1 MSLKHDGLSQL
12 ADLAREAYGVE
23 LYYPVKRRGVR
34 RRLDPNWTAIAW
46 LEAQQMTETEIEDVQ
61 QTTYDISDG
70 LRVQRALGWYSA
82 KRNGHYARPMFQ
94 IIPVDASSSHQV
106 PYSNPCPECLD
117 FSRSWACPVHP
128 ELEYDRRHGWQR
140 PGADEVAIHLPTE
153 ATPAAERLAD
163 TIRRAF
169 EQVGS
174 GAFSW
179 GEPSDEQNRFWA
191 STPAPVDPP
200 SVTREDP
207 RLIVDRSFPRYIDA
221 EALRARV
228 DLTAQ
233 PGDLARLILE
243 APRAQ
248 DTSFTAGAFTLQ
260 VDGETVEGVRSFTIN
275 VSETEAPD
283 GR

>member
-1 MSLKHDGLSQL
+1 
-12 ADLAREAYGVE
+12 
-23 LYYPVKRRGVR
+23 
-34 RRLDPNWTAIAW
+34 
-46 LEAQQMTETEIEDVQ
+46 
-61 QTTYDISDG
+61 
-70 LRVQRALGWYSA
+70 
-82 KRNGHYARPMFQ
+82 
-94 IIPVDASSSHQV
+94 
-106 PYSNPCPECLD
+106 
-117 FSRSWACPVHP
+117 
-128 ELEYDRRHGWQR
+128 
-140 PGADEVAIHLPTE
+140 VAIHLPTE

-179 GEPSDEQNRFWA
+179 GEPSDEQNRFWS
-191 STPAPVDPP
+191 STPEPAEDSRRVDGPP
-200 SVTREDP
+200 P
-207 RLIVDRSFPRYIDA
+207 GFPRFIDA

-275 VSETEAPD
+275 VSETETPD